1 MFVMFLVSLA
11 DESHS
16 LHNDLD
22 ADRLLTAGF
31 DSPRAMTRPP
41 RLLPLLLALL
51 ISLIIP
57 SAVSLPSNLE
67 PLLTYTS

>member
-1 MFVMFLVSLA
+1 MLVMFLVSLA

-41 RLLPLLLALL
+41 RLLPLLALL

-67 PLLTYTS
+67 PVLTYTS